1 MLEPQVVDG
10 RRAGAREE
18 QPYGS
23 LRPACVW
30 KSLSV
35 AIVGKLQVY
44 AVVEDEVELM
54 MSAGFIP
61 LIYGGRSFD
70 EYYRDQFDVGVN

>member
-44 AVVEDEVELM
+44 AVVEDEVELT
-54 MSAGFIP
+54 MSAELHAIALRRKGDLMIITETN
-61 LIYGGRSFD
+61 LM
-70 EYYRDQFDVGVN
+70 